1 MRFVLFFAVLG
12 VVSQGLILDAK
23 NPAGSAFQFA
33 AGNIGYRFFG
43 FVMWCAAITS
53 VVGASYT
60 TVSFFK
66 TLHPFVEKNER
77 ILVSLFIIASTFIFL
92 FLGNPVQLLIIAGAV
107 NGIIL
112 PVALAVILIAAA
124 SKKIVHDYRH
134 PLWMHIAGWMVV
146 AVMSWMGW
154 YTIANSWNKLFD

>member
-1 MRFVLFFAVLG
+1 
-12 VVSQGLILDAK
+12 
-23 NPAGSAFQFA
+23 
-33 AGNIGYRFFG
+33 
-43 FVMWCAAITS
+43 
-53 VVGASYT
+53 
-60 TVSFFK
+60 
-66 TLHPFVEKNER
+66 
-77 ILVSLFIIASTFIFL
+77 
-92 FLGNPVQLLIIAGAV
+92 V

-146 AVMSWMGW
+146 SVMSWMGW